1 MRRSSIIIIII
12 GVIIVS
18 LVIFLILNKFVVP
31 IPKNIRR
38 ETTLP
43 ETNYSFDVDVVVTWV
58 DASDQHWI
66 DEKNKYL
73 EEDNRMIDARPN
85 HRYNTYEQE
94 PDLEL
99 CLCLRLILKHLPWVR
114 TIHVVTSRPQIP
126 DCLREGGILQ
136 DYTDKIRIVYHDEIY
151 KDTQSLPVFNS
162 VSIET
167 QLHRIPS
174 LSEQYIYFNDDFMVA
189 KPLPKSWFFTSDKQ
203 PVVSA
208 ARWVRVNVLDTLFG
222 GVHHHLQL
230 NNARI
235 FGKIVEPMHSP
246 QSMTKTIMNRC
257 EETYPD
263 LFDNTMKSKFKSST
277 DLFPMQFALTE
288 SLYHGDSVF
297 IDKDDYPIKNK
308 FSRGKRR
315 DTAKIKD
322 YHTICINDASL
333 DTQQSLKSAV
343 NQLLLET

>member
-1 MRRSSIIIIII
+1 
-12 GVIIVS
+12 
-18 LVIFLILNKFVVP
+18 
-31 IPKNIRR
+31 
-38 ETTLP
+38 
-43 ETNYSFDVDVVVTWV
+43 
-58 DASDQHWI
+58 
-66 DEKNKYL
+66 
-73 EEDNRMIDARPN
+73 
-85 HRYNTYEQE
+85 
-94 PDLEL
+94 
-99 CLCLRLILKHLPWVR
+99 
-114 TIHVVTSRPQIP
+114 
-126 DCLREGGILQ
+126 
-136 DYTDKIRIVYHDEIY
+136 
-151 KDTQSLPVFNS
+151 
-162 VSIET
+162 
-167 QLHRIPS
+167 
-174 LSEQYIYFNDDFMVA
+174 MVA